1 MAYDFSKFKKNSGE
15 TIEWLKK
22 EYLGIRTGR
31 ATPTLLDNI
40 DVESYGARQPIKH
53 VASIGIEDPKT
64 LKVVPWDKSLVKNI
78 ESALRAGNLGVSV
91 AVDDTGGIRV
101 GFPELT
107 EETRKSI
114 VKVVKE
120 LLEEARISLRK
131 ERERIWNDI
140 AEKEKNGAVSEDEKF
155 RAKDELQKLVDD
167 TNKALEEVAGK
178 KEKEIMTA

>member
-22 EYLGIRTGR
+22 EYMSIRTGR
-31 ATPTLLDNI
+31 ATPTLLDNVV
-40 DVESYGARQPIKH
+40 VESYGNHQPIKH
-53 VASIGIEDPKT
+53 VASIAIEDPKT

-78 ESALRAGNLGVSV
+78 ESALKAGNLGVSV
-91 AVDDTGGIRV
+91 AVDDTGIRV

-178 KEKEIMTA
+178 KEKEIMTV